1 MVVIYSSM
9 DPHSESNSRLK
20 VFLDNPSKALW
31 TLAIPIM
38 FGMGIQTL
46 YNLVDMIFIGK
57 LGGQAI
63 TGIAFNMPLFF
74 LVLGLTMG
82 LGTGVTASIARFIG
96 QENKKQADNSA
107 EHAVFMAAIISFF
120 LSAIGLI
127 SGKTILAFFGAEG
140 EILSLGWEYLRVM
153 CIGMPFMIF
162 SGFFRSILA
171 GEGDMKFPMMIA
183 GLGTILN
190 IILDPIFIFKLE
202 AYGGFGFGLGVAG
215 AAMATVISQ
224 IIVFFVFIYM
234 LFFKDHSYI
243 TFRLRDFSFSTDI
256 IWDIVK
262 IGLPAS
268 LSMVVMAVGQGVF
281 NKILIYF
288 SADTVAAYQVAG
300 RLDMLVFLPIFSIAA
315 SLTTLVGMF
324 FGAKE
329 YEALRFTIR
338 YGITSAFFLTVLS
351 SLFIF
356 LFAEIAV
363 GFFTEDEIIISIS
376 AKFLR
381 LFAFVY
387 PLISVGITT
396 GRVLQG
402 LGKGLPVLVI
412 TIVRVLGVSAPLAV
426 FFIFYMGKP
435 VEWVWY
441 SMMLS
446 TVVAFVIALSWLIST
461 VSKLPKSKT
470 A

>member
-1 MVVIYSSM
+1 MVM
-9 DPHSESNSRLK
+9 DFNSNTKSRLNT
-20 VFLDNPSKALW
+20 FLSNPSKALW
-31 TLAIPIM
+31 SLAIPIM
-38 FGMGIQTL
+38 FGMGVQTL
-46 YNLVDMIFIGK
+46 YNLVDMIFIGR
-57 LGGQAI
+57 LGGEAI
-63 TGIAFNMPLFF
+63 AGIAFNMPLFF

-96 QENKKQADNSA
+96 QDNKKEADNSA
-107 EHAVFMAAIISFF
+107 EHALFMAIIISIV
-120 LSAIGLI
+120 LCSVGLLF
-127 SGKTILAFFGAEG
+127 GEDILAFFGAKG
-140 EILSLGWEYLRVM
+140 NIKILAWEYLHVM

-183 GLGTILN
+183 GLGTVLN
-190 IILDPIFIFKLE
+190 IILDPIFIFDLE
-202 AYGGFGFGLGVAG
+202 NYGGFGFGLGISG

-224 IIVFFVFIYM
+224 IIVFIIFIYM
-234 LFFKDHSYI
+234 LFVKDHSYI
-243 TFRLRDFSFSTDI
+243 TFKLKDFSFSTMI
-256 IWDIVK
+256 LWDIVK
-262 IGLPAS
+262 VGFPAS
-268 LSMVVMAVGQGVF
+268 MSMVVMAFGQGVF

-288 SADTVAAYQVAG
+288 SSDTVAAYQVAG

-329 YEALRFTIR
+329 YKVLKYIIR
-338 YGITSAFFLTVLS
+338 YGIISAFCITTILS
-351 SLFIF
+351 GFVF
-356 LFAEIAV
+356 LFADIVVGLFTDDANISQIAS
-363 GFFTEDEIIISIS
+363 T
-376 AKFLR
+376 FLK

-412 TIVRVLGVSAPLAV
+412 TIIRVLGVSAPLAL
-426 FFIFYMGKP
+426 FFIFYMNKT

-441 SMMLS
+441 SMMISAAIAFTISIIWLLS
-446 TVVAFVIALSWLIST
+446 TIKDIPNIEL
-461 VSKLPKSKT
+461 KT
-470 A
+470 N

>member
-1 MVVIYSSM
+1 MAM
-9 DPHSESNSRLK
+9 DFNSNTKSRLNT
-20 VFLDNPSKALW
+20 FLSNPSKALW
-31 TLAIPIM
+31 SLAIPIM
-38 FGMGIQTL
+38 FGMGVQTL
-46 YNLVDMIFIGK
+46 YNLVDMIFIGR
-57 LGGQAI
+57 LGGEAI
-63 TGIAFNMPLFF
+63 AGIAFNMPLFF

-96 QENKKQADNSA
+96 QDNKKEADNSA
-107 EHAVFMAAIISFF
+107 EHALFMAIIISIV
-120 LSAIGLI
+120 LCSVGLLF
-127 SGKTILAFFGAEG
+127 GEDILAFFGAKG
-140 EILSLGWEYLRVM
+140 NIKILAWEYLHVM

-183 GLGTILN
+183 GLGTVLN
-190 IILDPIFIFKLE
+190 IILDPIFIFDLE
-202 AYGGFGFGLGVAG
+202 NYGGFGFGLGISG

-224 IIVFFVFIYM
+224 IIVFIIFIYM
-234 LFFKDHSYI
+234 LFVKDHSYI
-243 TFRLRDFSFSTDI
+243 TFKLKDFSFSTI
-256 IWDIVK
+256 ILWDIVK
-262 IGLPAS
+262 VGFPAS
-268 LSMVVMAVGQGVF
+268 MSMVVMAFGQGVF

-288 SADTVAAYQVAG
+288 SSDTVAAYQVAG

-329 YEALRFTIR
+329 YKVLKYIIR
-338 YGITSAFFLTVLS
+338 YGIISAFCITTILS
-351 SLFIF
+351 GFVF
-356 LFAEIAV
+356 LFADIVV
-363 GFFTEDEIIISIS
+363 GFFTDDANISQIAS
-376 AKFLR
+376 TFLK

-412 TIVRVLGVSAPLAV
+412 TIIRVLGVSAPLAL
-426 FFIFYMGKP
+426 FFIFYMNKT

-441 SMMLS
+441 SMMISATIAFTISIIWLLS
-446 TVVAFVIALSWLIST
+446 TIRNIPNIEL
-461 VSKLPKSKT
+461 KT
-470 A
+470 N

>member
-1 MVVIYSSM
+1 M
-9 DPHSESNSRLK
+9 DFNSNTKSRLNT
-20 VFLDNPSKALW
+20 FLSNPPKALW
-31 TLAIPIM
+31 SLAIPIM
-38 FGMGIQTL
+38 FGMGVQTL
-46 YNLVDMIFIGK
+46 YNLVDMIFIGR
-57 LGGQAI
+57 LGGEAI
-63 TGIAFNMPLFF
+63 AGIAFNMPLFF

-96 QENKKQADNSA
+96 QNNKKEADNSA
-107 EHAVFMAAIISFF
+107 EHALFMAIIISIV
-120 LSAIGLI
+120 LCSVGLLF
-127 SGKTILAFFGAEG
+127 GEDILAFFGAKG
-140 EILSLGWEYLRVM
+140 NIKILAWEYLHVM

-183 GLGTILN
+183 GLGTVLN
-190 IILDPIFIFKLE
+190 IILDPIFIFDLE
-202 AYGGFGFGLGVAG
+202 NYGGFGLGLGISG

-224 IIVFFVFIYM
+224 IIVFIIFIYM
-234 LFFKDHSYI
+234 LFVKDHSYI
-243 TFRLRDFSFSTDI
+243 TFKLKDFSFSTMI
-256 IWDIVK
+256 LWDIVK
-262 IGLPAS
+262 VGFPAS
-268 LSMVVMAVGQGVF
+268 MSMVVMAFGQGVF

-288 SADTVAAYQVAG
+288 SSDTVAAYQVAG

-329 YEALRFTIR
+329 YKVLKYIIR
-338 YGITSAFFLTVLS
+338 YGIISAFCITTILS
-351 SLFIF
+351 GLVF
-356 LFAEIAV
+356 LFADIVVGLFTDDANISEIAS
-363 GFFTEDEIIISIS
+363 T
-376 AKFLR
+376 FLK

-412 TIVRVLGVSAPLAV
+412 TIIRVLGVSAPLAL
-426 FFIFYMGKP
+426 FFIFYMNKT

-441 SMMLS
+441 SMMISAAIAFTISIIWLLS
-446 TVVAFVIALSWLIST
+446 TIRDIPNIEL
-461 VSKLPKSKT
+461 KT
-470 A
+470 N

>member
-1 MVVIYSSM
+1 M
-9 DPHSESNSRLK
+9 DTNSESKSRLK
-20 VFLDNPSKALW
+20 TFLANPSKALW
-31 TLAIPIM
+31 SLAIPIM

-46 YNLVDMIFIGK
+46 YNLVDMIFIGR
-57 LGGQAI
+57 LGGHAI

-96 QENKKQADNSA
+96 QDNKKEADNSA
-107 EHAVFMAAIISFF
+107 EHAVFMAVIISFS
-120 LSAIGLI
+120 LSSIGLMF
-127 SGKTILAFFGAEG
+127 GKTILALFGAEG
-140 EILSLGWEYLRVM
+140 EILSLGWEYLHVM
-153 CIGMPFMIF
+153 CVGMPFMIF

-171 GEGDMKFPMMIA
+171 GEGDMKFPMMVA

-190 IILDPIFIFKLE
+190 IILDPIFIFELE
-202 AYGGFGFGLGVAG
+202 SYGGFGFGLGVAG

-224 IIVFFVFIYM
+224 IIVFCVFVYM
-234 LFFKDHSYI
+234 LFVKQHSYI
-243 TFRLRDFSFSTDI
+243 TFRLKYFSFSMDI

-262 IGLPAS
+262 VGLPAS
-268 LSMVVMAVGQGVF
+268 LSMVVMAIGQGVF
-281 NKILIYF
+281 NKILIHF
-288 SADTVAAYQVAG
+288 STDTVAAYQIAG
-300 RLDMLVFLPIFSIAA
+300 RIDMLVFLPIFSVAA

-329 YEALRFTIR
+329 YDALRFTIR
-338 YGITSAFFLTVLS
+338 YGIMSAFFITVLAS
-351 SLFIF
+351 IFIYF
-356 LFAEIAV
+356 FAELAV
-363 GFFTEDEIIISIS
+363 GFFTDDKLIISIS
-376 AKFLR
+376 VTFLK

-387 PLISVGITT
+387 PLISIGITT

-402 LGKGLPVLVI
+402 LGKGLPVLII

-441 SMMLS
+441 SMMVS
-446 TVVAFVIALSWLIST
+446 TIVAFTIALTWLVST
-461 VSKLPKSKT
+461 IRTLPTVKLET
-470 A
+470 NQ

>member
-1 MVVIYSSM
+1 M

-20 VFLDNPSKALW
+20 VFLENPSKALW

-107 EHAVFMAAIISFF
+107 EHAVFMAAIISVF
-120 LSAIGLI
+120 LSLIGLMF
-127 SGKTILAFFGAEG
+127 GETILAFFGAEG
-140 EILSLGWEYLRVM
+140 EILNLGWQYLRVM

-183 GLGTILN
+183 GLGTVLN
-190 IILDPIFIFKLE
+190 IILDPIFIFELE
-202 AYGGFGFGLGVAG
+202 SYGGFGFGLGIAG

-224 IIVFFVFIYM
+224 VIVFFVFIYM

-281 NKILIYF
+281 NKILIHF

-329 YEALRFTIR
+329 YEALRFIIK
-338 YGITSAFFLTVLS
+338 YGIMSAFLFTVIS
-351 SLFIF
+351 SIFIF

-363 GFFTEDEIIISIS
+363 GFFTEDELIISIS
-376 AKFLR
+376 ANFLR

-446 TVVAFVIALSWLIST
+446 TVVAFVIAVSWLIST
-461 VSKLPKSKT
+461 VSKLPKSK
-470 A
+470 AA

>member
-1 MVVIYSSM
+1 M
-9 DPHSESNSRLK
+9 DPYSKSNSRLNS
-20 VFLDNPSKALW
+20 FLENPSKALW
-31 TLAIPIM
+31 TLAVPIM

-107 EHAVFMAAIISFF
+107 EHAVFMAAIISIF
-120 LSAIGLI
+120 LSLIGLTF
-127 SGKTILAFFGAEG
+127 GKTILAFFGAEG
-140 EILSLGWEYLRVM
+140 EILNLGWEYLHVM
-153 CIGMPFMIF
+153 CVGMPFMIF

-183 GLGTILN
+183 GLGTVLN
-190 IILDPIFIFKLE
+190 IILDPIFIFELE
-202 AYGGFGFGLGVAG
+202 AYGGFGFGLGISG

-224 IIVFFVFIYM
+224 VIVFIVFIYM

-243 TFRLRDFSFSTDI
+243 TFRLRDFSFSTNI

-281 NKILIYF
+281 NKILIHF
-288 SADTVAAYQVAG
+288 SANTVAAYQVAG

-329 YEALRFTIR
+329 YEALRFTIK
-338 YGITSAFFLTVLS
+338 YGIMSAFFLTVLS
-351 SLFIF
+351 SIFIF
-356 LFAEIAV
+356 FFAEIAV
-363 GFFTEDEIIISIS
+363 GFFTEDALIISIS
-376 AKFLR
+376 ANFLR

-402 LGKGLPVLVI
+402 LGRGLPVLVI

-426 FFIFYMGKP
+426 FFIFYMEKP

-446 TVVAFVIALSWLIST
+446 TVVAFVIAISWLIST
-461 VSKLPKSKT
+461 VSKLPKSK
-470 A
+470 AA

>member
-1 MVVIYSSM
+1 M
-9 DPHSESNSRLK
+9 DTNSESKSRLK
-20 VFLDNPSKALW
+20 TFLANPSKALW
-31 TLAIPIM
+31 SLAIPIM

-46 YNLVDMIFIGK
+46 YNLVDMIFIGR
-57 LGGQAI
+57 LGGHAI

-96 QENKKQADNSA
+96 QDNKKEADNSA
-107 EHAVFMAAIISFF
+107 EHAVFMAVIISFS
-120 LSAIGLI
+120 LSSIGLMF
-127 SGKTILAFFGAEG
+127 GKTILALFGAEG
-140 EILSLGWEYLRVM
+140 EILSLGWEYLHVM
-153 CIGMPFMIF
+153 CVGMPFMIF

-171 GEGDMKFPMMIA
+171 GEGDMKFPMMVA

-190 IILDPIFIFKLE
+190 IILDPIFIFELE
-202 AYGGFGFGLGVAG
+202 SYGGFGFGLGVAG

-224 IIVFFVFIYM
+224 IIVFCVFVYM
-234 LFFKDHSYI
+234 LFVKQHSYI
-243 TFRLRDFSFSTDI
+243 TFRLKYFSFSMDI

-262 IGLPAS
+262 VGLPAS
-268 LSMVVMAVGQGVF
+268 LSMVVMAIGQGVF
-281 NKILIYF
+281 NKILIHF
-288 SADTVAAYQVAG
+288 STDTVAAYQIAG
-300 RLDMLVFLPIFSIAA
+300 RIDMLVFLPIFSVAA

-329 YEALRFTIR
+329 YDALRFTIR
-338 YGITSAFFLTVLS
+338 YGIMSAFFITVLAS
-351 SLFIF
+351 IFIYF
-356 LFAEIAV
+356 FAELAV
-363 GFFTEDEIIISIS
+363 GFFTDDKLIISIS
-376 AKFLR
+376 VTFLK

-387 PLISVGITT
+387 PLISIGITT

-402 LGKGLPVLVI
+402 LGKGLPVLII

-441 SMMLS
+441 SMMVS
-446 TVVAFVIALSWLIST
+446 TVVAFTIALTWLVST
-461 VSKLPKSKT
+461 LRTLPTVKLET
-470 A
+470 NQ